1 MIQRYDVDYCTQ
13 HACTCEVV
21 KDDEGGYVEYEDYVA
36 LEAKYSEVKSRVAL
50 EPKCGEVKT
59 YAVNCN
65 DAWINTEGDD
75 TSGSY
80 VKFADYAA
88 LEAKYS
94 EAQRELVALRSQVR
108 DASALVKQLHDVVA
122 TIGVDDE
129 PSTSWTAWESN
140 ATNPVPAKMVMYKL
154 RNGYESEAPVI
165 SNELRWEMMGL
176 AKGTDIVAYR
186 VVKSND
192 GDAWTVWHGGENPV
206 PGKMVEFK
214 MRNGER
220 GNDQIHS
227 SVLHWDHHGEAWDV
241 VAYRVVKEG

>member
-21 KDDEGGYVEYEDYVA
+21 KDNEGGYVEYEDYSA

-65 DAWINTEGDD
+65 DAWLNTEGDD

-122 TIGVDDE
+122 TIGLDVDAPKE
-129 PSTSWTAWESN
+129 EAWTVWFGGV
-140 ATNPVPAKMVMYKL
+140 NPVPGEMVEYKL
-154 RNGYESEAPVI
+154 RNGEDKVLSRL
-165 SNELRWEMMGL
+165 S
-176 AKGTDIVAYR
+176 D
-186 VVKSND
+186 
-192 GDAWTVWHGGENPV
+192 H
-206 PGKMVEFK
+206 
-214 MRNGER
+214 
-220 GNDQIHS
+220 
-227 SVLHWDHHGEAWDV
+227 LHWGHIGALKGSDII
-241 VAYRVVKEG
+241 AYRVVKEG

>member
-21 KDDEGGYVEYEDYVA
+21 KDDEGGYVEYEDYAA

-65 DAWINTEGDD
+65 DAWLNTEGDD

-122 TIGVDDE
+122 TIGVDDDAPKE
-129 PSTSWTAWESN
+129 EAWN
-140 ATNPVPAKMVMYKL
+140 
-154 RNGYESEAPVI
+154 
-165 SNELRWEMMGL
+165 
-176 AKGTDIVAYR
+176 
-186 VVKSND
+186 
-192 GDAWTVWHGGENPV
+192 VWFGGVNPV
-206 PGKMVEFK
+206 PGKMVEFELL
-214 MRNGER
+214 NGYKSK
-220 GNDQIHS
+220 DAVPS
-227 SVLHWDHHGEAWDV
+227 DSLAWDKV
-241 VAYRVVKEG
+241 TSPTGAKIVAYRVVKEG

>member
-1 MIQRYDVDYCTQ
+1 MIQRYDLTYDVATEDFDITPVPES
-13 HACTCEVV
+13 H
-21 KDDEGGYVEYEDYVA
+21 EGRFVAYEDYAV

-65 DAWINTEGDD
+65 DAWLNTKGDD

-80 VKFADYAA
+80 VKFADYAV

-122 TIGVDDE
+122 TIGVDVD
-129 PSTSWTAWESN
+129 
-140 ATNPVPAKMVMYKL
+140 
-154 RNGYESEAPVI
+154 APK
-165 SNELRWEMMGL
+165 EE
-176 AKGTDIVAYR
+176 
-186 VVKSND
+186 
-192 GDAWTVWHGGENPV
+192 AWTVWHGGENPV

-220 GNDQIHS
+220 GNDKIHS

-241 VAYRVVKEG
+241 IAYRVVKEG